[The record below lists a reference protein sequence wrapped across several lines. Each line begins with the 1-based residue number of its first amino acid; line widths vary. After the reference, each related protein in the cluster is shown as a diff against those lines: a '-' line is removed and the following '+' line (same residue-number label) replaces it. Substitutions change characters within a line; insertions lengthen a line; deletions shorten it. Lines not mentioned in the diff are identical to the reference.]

1 MAGQASYVDSSVVLS
16 LFLGDSDFAASE
28 TWLLN
33 QGSRPLWISHWVLL
47 EVAGVLALCIRRGD
61 LSNQQAAAIQA
72 ELEAFRRERLSLIE
86 PRGLDFL
93 QARQWLLA
101 GPGRRS
107 VQPASPGGLR

>member
-16 LFLGDSDFAASE
+16 LFLGDSGFAESE

-61 LSNQQAAAIQA
+61 LSNQQA
-72 ELEAFRRERLSLIE
+72 
-86 PRGLDFL
+86 
-93 QARQWLLA
+93 RQWLLA